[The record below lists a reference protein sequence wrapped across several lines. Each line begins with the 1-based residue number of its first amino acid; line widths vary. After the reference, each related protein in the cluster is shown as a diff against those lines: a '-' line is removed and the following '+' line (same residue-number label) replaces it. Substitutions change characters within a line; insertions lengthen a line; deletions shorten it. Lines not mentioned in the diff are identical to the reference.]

1 MKAKFLA
8 LAALVLGLASCQ
20 TDTVNGVKVD
30 ANGEA
35 PVTIQVGLPADV
47 TRAAGHDSA
56 LGAIGN
62 VDMDKYD
69 IRFILEVYDK
79 DNALAKERQV
89 VSGDDT
95 SASFTLRLVPGRD
108 YKFVA
113 WADFVYEGSKDDL
126 HYDTH
131 GDVGEYGLKE
141 NITLLGEHN
150 AMDETRDAYTQMFYV
165 AKFDSKSNISM
176 TLTRPF
182 AKLRIVTTDMN
193 ELYSNLTGVTVTYTT
208 DLYSTFNALTETAD
222 NVRSVQKVVTYGEN
236 TIYAGEPTDDG
247 KMTLY
252 ADYLFGAAD
261 NKVRFTMDVKDKT
274 DFTIPQI
281 VFNTDIPVQRNHLT
295 TIYGPVLTD
304 ANNVTVTI
312 DERFEEPNIDVEW
325 KEASTAQELQEAIN
339 NASADEETHI
349 VLTGDINL
357 DELVT
362 RANDNVTLTIPAGKS
377 LTIDLNDNKLFATSV
392 GNAGNKEMFLVKG
405 DLTFKNGTIEYKH
418 TGANMEWN
426 AMTTIF
432 DITAGG
438 VVNLDGVTANNYG
451 GSDMA
456 FVAHLN
462 NWGEATLNVE
472 NSSLEATYIA
482 VRAFNSGHD
491 MNNISIYNSTLKGKF
506 CFWVHNYKAA
516 GDSAGT
522 DETLNVDICNGT
534 NTFEYTGKAPIL
546 YGFNN
551 PIYYNENGAELY
563 YDVASLAAALTAN
576 NENIVVTLGADIELP
591 ISSLGQQTAGSG
603 EYKLGGEATENITID
618 LNGKKLTIGTTYWSV
633 LGAQNADA
641 LFTIKN
647 GTMTSSQTSGTW
659 NSYDLCFTNCNYS
672 FEDVVFE
679 KAIALESAGK
689 TFSLK
694 DVTINETHDYYAMW
708 ISAKGQT
715 VNVDGLT
722 VESAGR
728 GIKIDEQ
735 YVSAPAK
742 VTLNVV
748 DATFKTAKKAAIV
761 VKSVAGA
768 EINVENINIANV
780 VEDNAFAV
788 WVDED
793 SAAYAHLVTV
803 NGAYAKVEGD
813 NTSVSVSTNAGI
825 TEAIANGAETIVLAD
840 GAYNMPAVSGKT
852 FAISGTRDAVITVN
866 KPNMSG
872 SDVTFE
878 GVTVK
883 GSGYATG
890 VQHVNTVTYN
900 NVKVIGEMCLY
911 GEKVE
916 FNNCEFELN
925 NQYIWTYGAKN
936 AAFNKCV
943 FNTNGKAILV
953 YNEGAG
959 ANNVT
964 VKDCTFNATAGAKA
978 GAIANQNCAA
988 IEIDNF
994 QSSGVGAAH
1003 NVTASGNTYSENFSG
1018 EWRIKNFVAG
1028 NAITVNGVAYN
1039 QIAVDGKLMTIDA
1052 DKNVTVVE

>member
-35 PVTIQVGLPADV
+35 PVTIQVGLPEEA
-47 TRAAGHDSA
+47 TRAAGADSA
-56 LGAIGN
+56 KGAIGN
-62 VDMDKYD
+62 IDLENGYD
-69 IRFILEVYDK
+69 IRYILGVYDEGGE
-79 DNALAKERQV
+79 LAKRIEQFEDE
-89 VSGDDT
+89 ST
-95 SASFTLRLVPGRD
+95 STTFDLRLVPGRH
-108 YKFVA
+108 YRFVV
-113 WADFVYEGSKDDL
+113 WADFVTEGTESAL
-126 HYDTH
+126 HYDATNLE
-131 GDVGEYGLKE
+131 DIKLVKSMAE
-141 NITLLGEHN
+141 NMP
-150 AMDETRDAYTQMFYV
+150 MDESRDAYTGVFYTADNGGDV
-165 AKFDSKSNISM
+165 FSSKTNVDM

-182 AKLRIVTTDMN
+182 AKLRIVTTDMK
-193 ELYSNLTGVTVTYTT
+193 ELYSDLTSATVEYTVPLYTSFNALAETAGTEVSEISKTVTYGAATT
-208 DLYSTFNALTETAD
+208 YTN
-222 NVRSVQKVVTYGEN
+222 EN
-236 TIYAGEPTDDG
+236 PTQDG

-252 ADYLFGAAD
+252 ADYFFGAKD
-261 NKVRFTMDVKDKT
+261 NKVHFTMDVEDET
-274 DFTIPQI
+274 GLDIPQI

-312 DERFEEPNIDVEW
+312 EEEFAQPNIDVEY
-325 KEASTAQELQEAIN
+325 KRAGTAQELQEAIN

-377 LTIDLNDNKLFATSV
+377 LTIDLNCNKLFATSV

-405 DLTFKNGTIEYKH
+405 DLTFKNGTIEYEH
-418 TGANMEWN
+418 TGANMEWS

-438 VVNLDGVTANNYG
+438 VLNLEGVTATNKG
-451 GSDMA
+451 GSDMG

-462 NWGEATLNVE
+462 NWGEATLNVK
-472 NSSLEATYIA
+472 NSTLESTYIA
-482 VRAFNSGHD
+482 VRAFNSGND

-534 NTFEYTGKAPIL
+534 NRFEYTGKAPIL

-563 YDVASLAAALTAN
+563 YDAASLAAALTAN

-591 ISSLGQQTAGSG
+591 ISSLGQQTGGSG

-618 LNGKKLTIGTTYWSV
+618 LNGKKLTITTTYWSV
-633 LGAQNADA
+633 LGAKNADA

-659 NSYDLCFTNCNYS
+659 NSYDLCFTNCNYA
-672 FEDVVFE
+672 FENVTFD

-689 TFSLK
+689 SFNLK
-694 DVTINETHDYYAMW
+694 NVTINETHDYYAMW

-715 VNVDGLT
+715 VTVDGLT
-722 VESAGR
+722 IESLGR

-742 VTLNVV
+742 VTLNVKN
-748 DATFKTAKKAAIV
+748 ATFKTAKKAAIV

-768 EINVENINIANV
+768 EINVENIDIANV

-803 NGAYAKVEGD
+803 NGAYALVEGTEVVRISTVEDLNKLNASNAYVVLCADIDFQGAAMAKPIELWKNSTFDGMGHKISNVTTAVQGGYATSLFRGDANSGNKVVKNLVVENLTTPAGYKFAAAIWSDLQGANIELD
-813 NTSVSVSTNAGI
+813 NVHINGATIAATGTIGGFVGFVSSGSTSVVVKNSSINNSNLIGGEEDHKRGAVVGRAYGCVVECANVVVNNVKINDVAATTSTLVGDKGY
-825 TEAIANGAETIVLAD
+825 T
-840 GAYNMPAVSGKT
+840 
-852 FAISGTRDAVITVN
+852 GT
-866 KPNMSG
+866 
-872 SDVTFE
+872 
-878 GVTVK
+878 VTVK
-883 GSGYATG
+883 
-890 VQHVNTVTYN
+890 
-900 NVKVIGEMCLY
+900 
-911 GEKVE
+911 
-916 FNNCEFELN
+916 
-925 NQYIWTYGAKN
+925 
-936 AAFNKCV
+936 
-943 FNTNGKAILV
+943 
-953 YNEGAG
+953 
-959 ANNVT
+959 
-964 VKDCTFNATAGAKA
+964 
-978 GAIANQNCAA
+978 
-988 IEIDNF
+988 
-994 QSSGVGAAH
+994 
-1003 NVTASGNTYSENFSG
+1003 
-1018 EWRIKNFVAG
+1018 
-1028 NAITVNGVAYN
+1028 
-1039 QIAVDGKLMTIDA
+1039 
-1052 DKNVTVVE
+1052 

>member
-35 PVTIQVGLPADV
+35 PVTIQVGLPEEA
-47 TRAAGHDSA
+47 TRAAGNDSA

-62 VDMDKYD
+62 VDMTKYD

-113 WADFVYEGSKDDL
+113 WADFVSEGSKADL

-141 NITLLGEHN
+141 NITLLGDHN

-165 AKFDSKSNISM
+165 EKFDSKSNISM

-222 NVRSVQKVVTYGEN
+222 NVRSVQKVVTYDEN

-261 NKVRFTMDVKDKT
+261 NKVRFTMDVKDET

-312 DERFEEPNIDVEW
+312 EEEFAQPNIDVEY
-325 KEASTAQELQEAIN
+325 KRAGTAEELQEAIN
-339 NASADEETHI
+339 SASADEETHI
-349 VLTGDINL
+349 VLTSDINL
-357 DELVT
+357 DELTT
-362 RANDNVTLTIPAGKS
+362 RAANTALTVMSGKN
-377 LTIDLNDNKLFATSV
+377 LTIDLNDKKLFGTTKEV
-392 GNAGNKEMFLVKG
+392 GGNQEMFLVKG
-405 DLTFKNGTIEYKH
+405 NLTVKNGTIEYKH
-418 TGANMEWN
+418 QLENMGWN

-438 VVNLDGVTANNYG
+438 VLNLERVDAKNLG

-462 NWGEATLNVE
+462 NWGKATLNVE
-472 NSSLEATYIA
+472 NSTLESSYIA
-482 VRAFNSGHD
+482 VRAFNSGND

-563 YDVASLAAALTAN
+563 YDAASLAAALTAN
-576 NENIVVTLGADIELP
+576 NENIVVTLGDNIELP
-591 ISSLGQQTAGSG
+591 ISSL
-603 EYKLGGEATENITID
+603 
-618 LNGKKLTIGTTYWSV
+618 
-633 LGAQNADA
+633 
-641 LFTIKN
+641 
-647 GTMTSSQTSGTW
+647 
-659 NSYDLCFTNCNYS
+659 
-672 FEDVVFE
+672 
-679 KAIALESAGK
+679 
-689 TFSLK
+689 
-694 DVTINETHDYYAMW
+694 
-708 ISAKGQT
+708 
-715 VNVDGLT
+715 
-722 VESAGR
+722 
-728 GIKIDEQ
+728 
-735 YVSAPAK
+735 
-742 VTLNVV
+742 
-748 DATFKTAKKAAIV
+748 
-761 VKSVAGA
+761 
-768 EINVENINIANV
+768 
-780 VEDNAFAV
+780 
-788 WVDED
+788 
-793 SAAYAHLVTV
+793 
-803 NGAYAKVEGD
+803 
-813 NTSVSVSTNAGI
+813 
-825 TEAIANGAETIVLAD
+825 
-840 GAYNMPAVSGKT
+840 
-852 FAISGTRDAVITVN
+852 
-866 KPNMSG
+866 
-872 SDVTFE
+872 
-878 GVTVK
+878 
-883 GSGYATG
+883 
-890 VQHVNTVTYN
+890 
-900 NVKVIGEMCLY
+900 
-911 GEKVE
+911 
-916 FNNCEFELN
+916 
-925 NQYIWTYGAKN
+925 
-936 AAFNKCV
+936 
-943 FNTNGKAILV
+943 
-953 YNEGAG
+953 
-959 ANNVT
+959 
-964 VKDCTFNATAGAKA
+964 
-978 GAIANQNCAA
+978 
-988 IEIDNF
+988 
-994 QSSGVGAAH
+994 
-1003 NVTASGNTYSENFSG
+1003 
-1018 EWRIKNFVAG
+1018 
-1028 NAITVNGVAYN
+1028 
-1039 QIAVDGKLMTIDA
+1039 
-1052 DKNVTVVE
+1052 